1 MDTQRRPGDPILC
14 SFNALPGTSFFTCQL
29 FCCFDSSCAMFE
41 HSWGSPGG
49 SFGGHSGFF
58 EFHRVLTTT
67 YRSKKVGSF
76 SKLRHGHL
84 VHTFFISFY
93 EPSFLNTFMP
103 ATIPKVHHKICIH
116 EDGKKKWGG
125 GGAPLGQSIKSGHPL
140 GPCEQGQ
147 DRDLKL
153 KL

>member
-1 MDTQRRPGDPILC
+1 
-14 SFNALPGTSFFTCQL
+14 
-29 FCCFDSSCAMFE
+29 MFE
-41 HSWGSPGG
+41 HSWGSPGDLSEPSCSPPGG

-58 EFHRVLTTT
+58 EFHKVLTTT
-67 YRSKKVGSF
+67 YHSKKVGSF

-125 GGAPLGQSIKSGHPL
+125 GGAPLGQSIKLMCSNRKTTNHNEGTRQL
-140 GPCEQGQ
+140 TQSTATQTSCNKIMTSFT
-147 DRDLKL
+147 RL
-153 KL
+153 